1 MSDNPIKTRDLCERC
16 KYGCFIGTIRAC
28 MNHCQC
34 KMYSVFGCKCNY
46 IKDNTPCPYF
56 KEDRDVAD

>member
-16 KYGCFIGTIRAC
+16 VYGCLIGTIRASL
-28 MNHCQC
+28 NQCQR
-34 KMYSVFGCKCNY
+34 KMYSVFKCKY

-56 KEDRDVAD
+56 KEDRRDEAD